1 MTAKAHLARLH
12 DLPCVVCVHMGM
24 GWPNQV
30 EVHHVESIRD
40 SDSDYAGVPL
50 CAEHHRGA
58 TGVHG
63 LSRRGFADRYKLS
76 DVDLL
81 ALTIK
86 AMDKAGMIK

>member
-12 DLPCVVCVHMGM
+12 ELRCVVCLHMGL
-24 GWPNQV
+24 PPRTV
-30 EVHHVESIRD
+30 EVHHLESVRD
-40 SDSDYAGVPL
+40 ENSDYAAVPL
-50 CAEHHRGA
+50 CGEHHRGA

-81 ALTIK
+81 ALTMK
-86 AMDKAGMIK
+86 EVCRNLK